1 MLSGLGVSPSLHC
14 GGISIGSWQSRESGS
29 ESKSFYWKCTFSW
42 HFLWAAAVNGVMPRS
57 RSKVATRYGWIIIWH
72 LIKWDKSSGV
82 FWIIISYQLPAA
94 AEGLLSFS
102 PDSGIPAAAD
112 SRCINEQFWCH
123 GAVACRHKNA
133 NILVMYSL
141 LTKWLEP
148 LNSFQVTSDI
158 IELQLLKNNQ
168 IQNDISQLFTTSQ
181 QPVMAISVLI
191 DNQ

>member
-1 MLSGLGVSPSLHC
+1 MLSGRGVSPPLHC
-14 GGISIGSWQSRESGS
+14 GGISIGSWQWVRQWEQKFLL
-29 ESKSFYWKCTFSW
+29 EM
-42 HFLWAAAVNGVMPRS
+42 HFFMALFVSCSVNGAMPRS
-57 RSKVATRYGWIIIWH
+57 RSEVSSTRYGRIIIWH

-82 FWIIISYQLPAA
+82 FWIIISYQLRAVERRDFYHFPRTLEFRPRLTVAA
-94 AEGLLSFS
+94 LMSS
-102 PDSGIPAAAD
+102 S
-112 SRCINEQFWCH
+112 

-148 LNSFQVTSDI
+148 FNSFQVTSDI
-158 IELQLLKNNQ
+158 IELQLMLKNNQ